1 MEIIKRFAKLLEVKS
16 LISLAAAVVFV
27 ILAVRGDLGV
37 DNTMIILALVFQ
49 SFFSYQT
56 NKPKE

>member
-16 LISLAAAVVFV
+16 IISLFAGIVFV
-27 ILAVRGDLGV
+27 ILALRGDLGA
-37 DNTMIILALVFQ
+37 DNTMIILTLVFQ